1 MLSKEYLLFLV
12 SFFHSVDEAIFGL
25 IDSTTSIPKFDDWV
39 GCYLDNCFVLWLNDG
54 CVWKQQ
60 KAWDE
65 IHHYGTCH
73 PPLKVGDCVRME
85 VDMDSKPQTFIGF
98 YEGTSI
104 CVYRIAGQSKPT
116 PMKKGRRKLNWA
128 ELRSYKPRY
137 CSVEKCPRRWDW

>member
-85 VDMDSKPQTFIGF
+85 VDMDSKPQTVQFFVNG
-98 YEGTSI
+98 E
-104 CVYRIAGQSKPT
+104 AGQHYVSDLPT
-116 PMKKGRRKLNWA
+116 RPSCGSL
-128 ELRSYKPRY
+128 LFFFPL
-137 CSVEKCPRRWDW
+137 SVYWFL